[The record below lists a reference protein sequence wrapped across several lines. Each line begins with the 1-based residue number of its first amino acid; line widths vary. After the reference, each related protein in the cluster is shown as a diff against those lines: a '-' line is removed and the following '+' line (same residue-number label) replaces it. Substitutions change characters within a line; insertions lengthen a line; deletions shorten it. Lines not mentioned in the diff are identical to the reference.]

1 MTPDIANCLIGIKI
15 TLGSKLHN
23 EKKKMFLGS
32 WVWWHTSIIP
42 VLRAK
47 RQEAHEFK
55 ASLD

>member
-1 MTPDIANCLIGIKI
+1 M
-15 TLGSKLHN
+15 
-23 EKKKMFLGS
+23 KKKMFLGS